1 MINRTLCS
9 FVSVAAFCCLFFYCS
24 YPKFIEPDPL
34 QAPVK
39 TLQKQEQKLDL
50 EIREEAAVNSASEID
65 FADAFVNDSAE
76 AADSENENQTL
87 QSFIYPPFFI
97 SNNRVRVALLR
108 NITQITFYSVS
119 KLGISSLND
128 YSFKGRIVFRIRGQ
142 QVWMTT
148 ENKNHIIT
156 LPCTLKSKSE
166 YNYIDIGDKSYRG
179 DIILTMEKNG
189 RFSVINSLPVE
200 EYLRGVVPLEIGKR
214 PESEAEALKAQ
225 AVAARTYT
233 YKRIEER
240 KNHFFDLT
248 CTVSD
253 QVYGGVHVEYRESDL
268 AIKLTENLIMAYGD
282 SLVHAYYHS
291 TCGGKTANIE
301 DVWDKQPYNYLRS
314 VRDTDSTGNA
324 YCRISR
330 YFTWKEK
337 WSKWDFNTIV
347 FRHLK
352 NSFPQ
357 NNIGGKITVFKIE
370 SQFADGRV
378 NMCTFGGP
386 GWTQKTGG
394 DKIRFIL
401 RRNISDNAI
410 LRSANF
416 KITALKDVI
425 SVEGRGYGHG
435 VGMCQMGA
443 IGRARAGQE
452 FEQILKSYYTG
463 ISINKATI
471 TKRK

>member
-9 FVSVAAFCCLFFYCS
+9 FFSVVAFCCIFFYCS
-24 YPKFIEPDPL
+24 YPKFIVPDPP
-34 QAPVK
+34 QASVK
-39 TLQKQEQKLDL
+39 TVQKQEQKPDL
-50 EIREEAAVNSASEID
+50 EVSGKIAVDSVSEIN
-65 FADAFVNDSAE
+65 FADAFLNDSDTAVV
-76 AADSENENQTL
+76 SENENETL
-87 QSFIYPPFFI
+87 QSFIYPLFFI

-119 KLGISSLND
+119 KLSISNLKN
-128 YSFKGRIVFRIRGQ
+128 YSFQGRIVFRIRGQ
-142 QVWMTT
+142 QVWVTS

-200 EYLRGVVPLEIGKR
+200 EYLRGVVPLEIGRR
-214 PESEAEALKAQ
+214 PESEALKAQ

-240 KNHFFDLT
+240 KNHSFDLT
-248 CTVSD
+248 CTVTD
-253 QVYGGVHVEYRESDL
+253 QVYGGVHVEYRESDS
-268 AIKLTENLIMAYGD
+268 AIKATENLVMVYED

-301 DVWDKQPYNYLRS
+301 DVWDKPSYNYLRS

-337 WSKWDFNTIV
+337 WPKRDFNTIV
-347 FRHLK
+347 SRYLK
-352 NSFPQ
+352 NQFPQ

-370 SQFADGRV
+370 SQFTDGRINV
-378 NMCTFGGP
+378 CTFGGP

-401 RRNISDNAI
+401 RRNTSDNAI

-416 KITALKDVI
+416 KITALKDII

-443 IGRARAGQE
+443 IGRARAGQK
-452 FEQILKSYYTG
+452 FDQILKSYYTG
-463 ISINKATI
+463 ISIHKATI
-471 TKRK
+471 TKRKR